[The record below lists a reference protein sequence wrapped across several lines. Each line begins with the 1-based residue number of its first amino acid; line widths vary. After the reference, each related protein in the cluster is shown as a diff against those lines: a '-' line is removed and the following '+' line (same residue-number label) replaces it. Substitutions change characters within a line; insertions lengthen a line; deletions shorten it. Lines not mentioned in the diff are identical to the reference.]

1 MRMKLPV
8 IPTIVVAL
16 AIAAMIGLGVWQLD
30 RRAEKEAAIAR
41 YAGAST
47 LPVMA
52 FPRPP
57 VGDEHLFRRATA
69 MCLSVVGWSE
79 QAGRAENGL
88 KGWRHIAECRTGVEA
103 LTVRFDMGV
112 GSTPGITPV
121 WKGGEVT
128 GTITHAP
135 DSTPLLASLARK
147 RGPRPLML
155 VAEKPAPGL
164 AASARPDPSSVPNNH
179 LAYAVQWFL
188 FAAAAAVIYILAL
201 RWREK
206 RHAPGDAPASS
217 PDPTPPQS

>member
-1 MRMKLPV
+1 MKLPLL
-8 IPTIVVAL
+8 PTIIVGL
-16 AIAAMIGLGVWQLD
+16 AIAIMIGLGIWQLD

-47 LPVMA
+47 LPLMA

-69 MCLSVVGWSE
+69 MCLTVVGWSE
-79 QAGRAENGL
+79 QAGRAENGA

-103 LTVRFDMGV
+103 LTVKFDMGV
-112 GSTPGITPV
+112 SSAPGVTPV

-135 DSTPLLASLARK
+135 DSTPLLAGLLGK
-147 RGPRPLML
+147 RPPRPLML
-155 VAEKPAPGL
+155 VADDPAPGL

-188 FAAAAAVIYILAL
+188 FALAAAVIYLLAL

-206 RHAPGDAPASS
+206 RAEPKV
-217 PDPTPPQS
+217 

>member
-1 MRMKLPV
+1 MKLPV
-8 IPTIVVAL
+8 LPTIVVAL
-16 AIAAMIGLGVWQLD
+16 AIAAMIGLGIWQLD

-41 YAGAST
+41 YAGASA

-79 QAGRAENGL
+79 QAGRAEDGA

-103 LTVRFDMGV
+103 LTVKFDMGV
-112 GSTPGITPV
+112 GSAPGITPV

-128 GTITHAP
+128 GTITQAP
-135 DSTPLLASLARK
+135 DSTPLLATLFGK
-147 RGPRPLML
+147 RPPRPLML
-155 VAEKPAPGL
+155 VADKPAPGL
-164 AASARPDPSSVPNNH
+164 SASARPDPSSVPNNH

-188 FAAAAAVIYILAL
+188 FAAAAAVIYVLAL

-206 RHAPGDAPASS
+206 RLAETPAAPAE
-217 PDPTPPQS
+217 PTPPQS

>member
-1 MRMKLPV
+1 MKMPV

-16 AIAAMIGLGVWQLD
+16 AVAAMIGLGVWQLD

-41 YAGAST
+41 YAGNRA

-57 VGDEHLFRRATA
+57 IGDENLFRRASA
-69 MCLSVVGWSE
+69 MCLEVTGWSE

-112 GSTPGITPV
+112 SKAPGVIPV
-121 WKGGEVT
+121 WNGGEVT
-128 GTITHAP
+128 GSITQAP
-135 DSTPLLASLARK
+135 DSTPLLASLFGK
-147 RGPRPLML
+147 RPPRPLML
-155 VAEKPAPGL
+155 VSETPAPGL
-164 AASARPDPSSVPNNH
+164 AESARPDPSGVPNNH

-188 FAAAAAVIYILAL
+188 FALAALVIYFLAL
-201 RWREK
+201 RWRNK
-206 RHAPGDAPASS
+206 RVAPPAAPAE
-217 PDPTPPQS
+217 PGPPQS